1 MMILGRVHVG
11 GFLVFIMA
19 FHRSQVPRVQ
29 DNVPELNKVKTG
41 LQL

>member
-1 MMILGRVHVG
+1 MILGRVQVG
-11 GFLVFIMA
+11 GFLVFNMA
-19 FHRSQVPRVQ
+19 FHRSQVPHGQ